1 MVNISYIN
9 KSNNRNTRYVIE
21 LQIVVLKLGRIDTRN
36 GTCYLEFYMESSWC
50 CDRPSRPGQLYFNPN
65 LVFSNSVGEP
75 LQEISINVREKT
87 TKKGGYENMVEICE
101 RRKVHGLF
109 SQAYD
114 FAYFPLDV
122 QSLRI
127 DVTSSHSHNECVLT
141 ESTRR
146 VSLVRV
152 NAFMDEQEWKLNSN
166 SSICLT
172 AKISS
177 NEFSEEQNST
187 LSASLTV
194 SRDSIHYL
202 YNVFLLVF
210 LIVLIGKEGD
220 FNQI

>member
-1 MVNISYIN
+1 MVNISYVNDRNN
-9 KSNNRNTRYVIE
+9 KTRYVIE

-87 TKKGGYENMVEICE
+87 IKKGGENNNMVEIIE

-109 SQAYD
+109 LQAYD

-127 DVTSSHSHNECVLT
+127 DVTSSHSHKECVLT
-141 ESTRR
+141 ESTKR

-152 NAFMDEQEWKLNSN
+152 NAFMDEQEWRLNSN
-166 SSICLT
+166 SSISLT

-187 LSASLTV
+187 LCANLTV

-210 LIVLIGKEGD
+210 LIVLIGKEEVKM
-220 FNQI
+220 I